1 MSEAMS
7 RMREIRRELIAHERE
22 SALVSLTK
30 HIHAIIEPRITPQ
43 TESVLLFGNYRGQID
58 HVFHDSA
65 QVRAASWI
73 FDDLRNYGMLTGDAE
88 DAALTRRG
96 IEEFCKEATA

>member
-1 MSEAMS
+1 MSYAMN
-7 RMREIRRELIAHERE
+7 RMREIRRELIAQERE

-65 QVRAASWI
+65 QARAASWI
-73 FDDLRNYGMLTGDAE
+73 FDDLRNNGFVEGDG
-88 DAALTRRG
+88 DVVALTRRG
-96 IEEFCKEATA
+96 IDEFCKEATA